1 MKIRLI
7 EDITPDQVD
16 LTGFI
21 PQQVLNKKLWID
33 NKLNP
38 KVRISLLEIAY
49 QFMIDS
55 SLNSFC
61 DVIITGSL
69 ANYNWNEQYSDID
82 LHVITDF
89 SELSDDPEI
98 ARAYFNEKKY
108 NWNQSHTDIKMFNYP
123 VEIYVQDKNE
133 PHKSSGVYSL
143 MTDSWLI
150 KPSLDKLP
158 DTSNKPHI
166 QHGVAAYCNMIDNL
180 IDTLNASRNSL
191 EEATRILNIANELYD
206 AIKLERK
213 EALAN
218 AQYAELTTGNLL
230 FKSLRRN
237 GYMEKLINLR
247 RKCFDIIHSVR

>member
-1 MKIRLI
+1 MKTKII
-7 EDITPDQVD
+7 ETITPNEVD
-16 LTGFI
+16 LTGFT
-21 PQQVLNKKLWID
+21 PQKSLNDKLWID
-33 NKLNP
+33 NKLN
-38 KVRISLLEIAY
+38 KEVRISLLEIAY
-49 QFMIDS
+49 QFMLDS
-55 SLNSFC
+55 SLNTFY
-61 DVIITGSL
+61 DVIVTGSL
-69 ANYNWNEQYSDID
+69 ANYNWNEEYSDID
-82 LHVITDF
+82 LHIVADF
-89 SELSDDPEI
+89 SELSDDPAI
-98 ARAYFNEKKY
+98 AKAYFDEKKY

-133 PHKSSGVYSL
+133 PHKSTGVYSL
-143 MTDSWLI
+143 MQDCWI
-150 KPSLDKLP
+150 CEPSLEKLP

-180 IDTLNASRNSL
+180 IDTLESSGNDL
-191 EEATRILNIANELYD
+191 EEAVRILNIANEVYD

-218 AQYAELTTGNLL
+218 ATYAELTTGNLL